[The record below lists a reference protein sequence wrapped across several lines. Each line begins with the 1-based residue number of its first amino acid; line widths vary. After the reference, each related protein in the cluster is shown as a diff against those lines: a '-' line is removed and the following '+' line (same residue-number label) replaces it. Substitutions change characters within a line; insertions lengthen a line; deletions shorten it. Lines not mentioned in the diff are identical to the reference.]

1 MSSRSLHSTDEGS
14 NDTGGKERP
23 QNIVSL
29 YVNIDYTRGIWRWEM
44 NVKI

>member
-1 MSSRSLHSTDEGS
+1 MSSRSLHSTNEGS

-29 YVNIDYTRGIWRWEM
+29 YVNIDYTRGIGKW
-44 NVKI
+44 